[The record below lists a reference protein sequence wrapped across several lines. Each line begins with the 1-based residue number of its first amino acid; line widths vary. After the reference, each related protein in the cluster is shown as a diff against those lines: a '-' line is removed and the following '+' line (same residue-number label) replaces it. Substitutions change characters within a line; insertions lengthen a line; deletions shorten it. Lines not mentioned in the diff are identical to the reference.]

1 MVLRSIEKAAAG
13 TQLAH
18 PQSLTLSL
26 PLSRGH
32 GGSGEGG
39 LAAAGGGNQITE
51 KSGLA
56 LLLALA
62 LAARAATGSWQMPAK
77 KVALAPYTTA
87 QYSTLPCP
95 TPLFYHLLFVLM
107 SQAYVPVFSV
117 PPVCQACAPNAPKSG
132 KGHGKMSLLPTQI
145 GTSRLLG

>member
-1 MVLRSIEKAAAG
+1 M
-13 TQLAH
+13 
-18 PQSLTLSL
+18 
-26 PLSRGH
+26 

-56 LLLALA
+56 LLANACQKGGPSALYHSA
-62 LAARAATGSWQMPAK
+62 VQH
-77 KVALAPYTTA
+77 
-87 QYSTLPCP
+87 STLSA
-95 TPLFYHLLFVLM
+95 PLFYHLLFVLM

-117 PPVCQACAPNAPKSG
+117 PPVCQVCAPNAPKSR